1 MKFIIEK
8 IFFVVLTVIMLYMC
22 KNQFYSVID
31 SFTGVDFVFT
41 DKIEDDYEFYR
52 QKTKSISGY
61 SYKMK
66 MRNYKNIS
74 GDIIYDSG
82 LLKYGE
88 KPEFYEYIK
97 GGKLR
102 FNILFTYGG
111 EVKKGFVTV
120 NNHIGKAI
128 LNREI
133 TSLKLYMVS
142 SYPYYSINPPL
153 SIIDSFWGLFKM
165 LLLLLFSVI
174 CTYAI
179 FTSKKIIN

>member
-41 DKIEDDYEFYR
+41 DKIEDDYGMAR

-128 LNREI
+128 LNRYSNEKILFNISSCTFLLIVYFI
-133 TSLKLYMVS
+133 TIFHYFNINICFKL
-142 SYPYYSINPPL
+142 
-153 SIIDSFWGLFKM
+153 FT
-165 LLLLLFSVI
+165 VI
-174 CTYAI
+174 FFLYAI
-179 FTSKKIIN
+179 FLTGSRFV